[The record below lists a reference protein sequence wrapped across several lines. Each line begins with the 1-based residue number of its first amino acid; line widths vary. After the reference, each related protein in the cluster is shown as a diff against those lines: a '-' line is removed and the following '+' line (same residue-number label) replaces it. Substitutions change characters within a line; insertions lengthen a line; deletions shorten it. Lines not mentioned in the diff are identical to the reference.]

1 MTTWKSVHGASYG
14 LHKKYRFDESSI
26 YMEKDQPKVR
36 QKLKPCFWYCDTV
49 HMSWKMCQ
57 GNKVKDTSVKTMF
70 LLLFWYLHAYKADNI
85 FQWCLPCLQ
94 CKRFNVE
101 QHLTL
106 SPVSYWG
113 PSFAL
118 WFLQQFWK
126 IHFLQILAKTRVFAN
141 QGGLVRGQVEG
152 FGDRCTLHNRP
163 ESQLDMLH
171 HSSALHFRTLEQ
183 LQYSNSS
190 VLCTLFH
197 CFCNG
202 MVCTN
207 HQYTTEC
214 SSAKYHRTQ
223 HSTDSAT
230 LSLLLRWNVERVQA
244 RAKFGALQTLE
255 SKGSVC
261 AKY

>member
-1 MTTWKSVHGASYG
+1 LRIVLEDLFITLITTQNTFKWCLPHWATYVTIYHMTHMTTWKSVHGASYG

-70 LLLFWYLHAYKADNI
+70 LLLFWYLHVYKADNI

-106 SPVSYWG
+106 SPVSYGG
-113 PSFAL
+113 PSFASIVN
-118 WFLQQFWK
+118 LQQFGK
-126 IHFLQILAKTRVFAN
+126 IRFLQILAKTRVFAN

-152 FGDRCTLHNRP
+152 FGDRCTLHIAQSTWKP
-163 ESQLDMLH
+163 AGYAASLFCSCAFP
-171 HSSALHFRTLEQ
+171 HS
-183 LQYSNSS
+183 
-190 VLCTLFH
+190 
-197 CFCNG
+197 
-202 MVCTN
+202 
-207 HQYTTEC
+207 
-214 SSAKYHRTQ
+214 
-223 HSTDSAT
+223 
-230 LSLLLRWNVERVQA
+230 
-244 RAKFGALQTLE
+244 RAA
-255 SKGSVC
+255 
-261 AKY
+261 AI